1 VLPSRVDS
9 LPYPQSWE
17 APVRDKHSSLFGPF
31 VEYSLERF
39 YNTGPRMLSHLIICQ
54 IHKHFLCVTYD
65 CSKISLGILKQC
77 IGTSFHLTDS
87 AAYLARVVS
96 YARKMFMKLA
106 TDVLC
111 DNTVSLFCSLFSSG
125 SGVLQNGPIFLTK
138 QSVFMSYHFLRR
150 R

>member
-1 VLPSRVDS
+1 MLPSRVDS
-9 LPYPQSWE
+9 LPYPQTRK
-17 APVRDKHSSLFGPF
+17 VRQGQTLQLIWPICKIQPRKF
-31 VEYSLERF
+31 YSI
-39 YNTGPRMLSHLIICQ
+39 GPRMPSHLIRCQ
-54 IHKHFLCVTYD
+54 FHKHFLCVTYD
-65 CSKISLGILKQC
+65 CSKISLHILKQC

-96 YARKMFMKLA
+96 YAREMFMKLA

-111 DNTVSLFCSLFSSG
+111 DYTLSLFCSLFSSG